1 MRPSVLVCA
10 VVVAVSVSC
19 AREASHTTAPP
30 PAAAAPPPVLTES
43 IGGWSRDGAV
53 QRFGPGNLWEYIN
66 GAAEQYLTFGFQEL
80 ETARYV
86 KPGGRTVTVDLYR
99 MGDRL
104 KAFGIFAQEANPK
117 RQPAA
122 LGVGGRLGS
131 DTAEFWSGVYYAKL
145 VVMPGGPD
153 AKALVSDLARGLAPV
168 LGPPGGMPEEV
179 GLLPAEGLVA
189 DSIRLV
195 PEDALGQA
203 SFAGA
208 LQGTY
213 AGAPA
218 PSTLLLIP
226 FADADRAAAEAD
238 RYRTFL
244 GQGSQAPKALSLAD
258 GGFVARDA
266 YYGQVVAARSG
277 RWLLVSLGAANE
289 RAAANL
295 VGLAVARV
303 RGASPAAADG
313 GR

>member
-10 VVVAVSVSC
+10 LVVAVTASC
-19 AREASHTTAPP
+19 GREASETTAPP

-43 IGGWSRDGAV
+43 IAGWGRDGAV

-66 GAAEQYLTFGFQEL
+66 GAAEQYLAHGFQEL

-99 MGDRL
+99 MADRL
-104 KAFGIFAQEANPK
+104 QAFGIFAAETNPK
-117 RQPAA
+117 REPAA
-122 LGVGGRLGS
+122 IGVAGRLGS
-131 DTAEFWSGVYYAKL
+131 DTAEFWSGPYYAKL

-153 AKALVSDLARGLAPV
+153 AKALVSDLARGLASV
-168 LGPPGGMPEEV
+168 LGPPGGMPEQIS
-179 GLLPAEGLVA
+179 LLPAEGLVPG
-189 DSIRLV
+189 SIRLV

-208 LQGTY
+208 LQGSY
-213 AGAPA
+213 AGTPA

-226 FADADRAAAEAD
+226 FADGDRAAAEAEQ
-238 RYRTFL
+238 YRSFL
-244 GQGSQAPKALSLAD
+244 GKGGQAPKALSLAD
-258 GGFVARDA
+258 GGFVARDT

-277 RWLLVSLGAANE
+277 RWLLVSLGAADE
-289 RAAANL
+289 RAAADL
-295 VGLAVARV
+295 IGLAAARV
-303 RGASPAAADG
+303 RGASPPAREA